1 MEIMLTTWADG
12 SLAPKANSL
21 YTPINR
27 ILNEK
32 LGSYGEGLQDWL
44 LMFIILGEKSLG
56 HDGPERVLFKKKDKA
71 IDLRLHLDH
80 KAFKI
85 GSDDERRALM
95 IATILR
101 AVDLI
106 GDKKIPDFDF
116 PHFKSDIHSVFKEE
130 GWIA

>member
-1 MEIMLTTWADG
+1 MLTTWADG

-27 ILNEK
+27 ILNER
-32 LGSYGEGLQDWL
+32 LGNYGEGLQDWL
-44 LMFIILGEKSLG
+44 LMFIILHEKSLG
-56 HDGPERVLFKKKDKA
+56 HDGPERVLFKKKDKS

-101 AVDLI
+101 SVDLI

-116 PHFKSDIHSVFKEE
+116 PRFQSDVHRVFKEE